1 MEIKSG
7 RVLYTPQ
14 LDVDGCRQYGMSLND
29 INILMN
35 KMMGSDLDLS
45 SLFVDYMD
53 FISNIRAYPFE
64 VEKLY
69 DNVYASPRDIPIGAF
84 LPTGVR
90 GLILKEPKPTILL
103 NTFTIPRKYNNFLD
117 YTPYTKYELFLPF
130 YGIIELNINDKSM
143 FNKIFNVYYTIDTYT
158 GRALIT
164 ITYAL
169 DIDLGNTR
177 ETILTTCECKIGFD
191 IPIGSTNTSD
201 MIQNLAI
208 SGIGAVAGL
217 YTGNFGMVTESVG
230 NTMIATSTYNSLSNF
245 KQRGAGKGSI
255 DDNRNMLSLPQKVIL
270 IRTSPRVRNVTDYT
284 FYFGLPLCQEH
295 ILSDLTG
302 YTEVGEIHLED
313 LRNATLEEREE
324 IEELLKSGVIL

>member
-1 MEIKSG
+1 MEIKDNQ
-7 RVLYTPQ
+7 VLITPQ
-14 LDVDGCRQYGMSLND
+14 LDVDGCRQYGMSLYD
-29 INILMN
+29 INVLMN

-53 FISNIRAYPFE
+53 FISSIRAYPFE

-69 DNVYASPRDIPIGAF
+69 NDTYPSPRDIPIGAF
-84 LPTGVR
+84 LPTGVS
-90 GLILKEPKPTILL
+90 GLILKEPKPTHII
-103 NTFTIPRKYNNFLD
+103 NTFKIPRKHYNYLD

-130 YGIIELNINDKSM
+130 YGITELDVNEDGIFDKD
-143 FNKIFNVYYTIDTYT
+143 FFVYYTIDTYT

-164 ITYAL
+164 ITL
-169 DIDLGNTR
+169 RSGVDLTD
-177 ETILTTCECKIGFD
+177 EVIFKTLECKIGFD

-217 YTGNFGMVTESVG
+217 YTGNFEMVTESVA
-230 NTMIATSTYNSLSNF
+230 NTMIATSTYNSLSNL

-270 IRTSPRVRNVTDYT
+270 IRKSPRVRNVTDYS

-313 LRNATLEEREE
+313 LSTATLEEREE